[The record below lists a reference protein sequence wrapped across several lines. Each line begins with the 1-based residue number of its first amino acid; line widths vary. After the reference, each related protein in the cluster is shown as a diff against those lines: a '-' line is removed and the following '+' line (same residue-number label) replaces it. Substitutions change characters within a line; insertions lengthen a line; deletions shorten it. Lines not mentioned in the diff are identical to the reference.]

1 MNNRLIFERYVMLR
15 SYPAQLQGTQVV
27 WIDTPPPTQSQS
39 QRVLVVIEEAA
50 PQAARPSVR
59 ALLEQ
64 AKGSLGRLSRD
75 KVLSQLVTLR
85 DDWADNTAGR

>member
-1 MNNRLIFERYVMLR
+1 MLR

-27 WIDTPPPTQSQS
+27 WIDTPPPAQSQS
-39 QRVLVVIEEAA
+39 QRVLIVIEEAA
-50 PQAARPSVR
+50 RPAVS